1 MKIAN
6 IKASLHRHDI
16 DLPGIGDSIET
27 RMFVFCEIECE
38 DGQKGFGVTGQFLP
52 WAIISCIEDHIAPA
66 IKGMDPVHTEA
77 IHALVWNRLNNRAYT
92 GIISHALSAIDIALW
107 DLRGKAEGRTVAELV
122 GGYSNSAL
130 TYATFGYPFF
140 DADQIAEYGRKFV
153 GEGHK
158 MLKMVVGSEPKRTWR
173 DDVARVRAARDA
185 IGPDI
190 PLMID
195 ANCWFAPHDARLLAQ
210 AIEECNVHWFEEPIK
225 ANDARSLADLRSQVR
240 VPISSGQNN
249 GHRFSHRD
257 LITYQAVDV
266 IQPNVLYCGGYTE
279 AVKVAHM
286 AQAFNLTMSNGGGW
300 PIFNAHLLCGMSNG
314 GPVEFHY
321 GMWQTGKRFFHGT
334 PDPSEG
340 RMELSSKPGLGY
352 EPNYEQLADARVNS
366 PEDMNLTGPRD
377 AHGYLIR

>member
-1 MKIAN
+1 VKIAN
-6 IKASLHRHDI
+6 ITASLHKNDI
-16 DLPGIGDSIET
+16 VLPDVPESVET
-27 RMFVFCEIECE
+27 RMFIFVEVEA
-38 DGQKGFGVTGQFLP
+38 DNGMKGIGVTGQFLP
-52 WAIISCIEDHIAPA
+52 WAILPCITDHIFPL
-66 IKGMDPVHTEA
+66 IKGMDPVHTEK
-77 IHALVWNRLNNRAYT
+77 IHDLVWTRLNNRAYT
-92 GIISHALSAIDIALW
+92 GVISHALAAVDIALW

-122 GGYSNSAL
+122 GGFSNSAP

-140 DADQIAEYGRKFV
+140 DEDQIAEYGKKFV
-153 GEGHK
+153 SEGHK

-173 DDVARVRAARDA
+173 DDVRRVRSARDA

-190 PLMID
+190 ALMID
-195 ANCWFAPHDARLLAQ
+195 ANCWYGPHEARMLAM
-210 AIEECNVHWFEEPIK
+210 AIEDCNLHWFEEPVK
-225 ANDARSLADLRSQVR
+225 QNDPRTLADLRRQVR

-257 LITYQAVDV
+257 LITHESVDV
-266 IQPNVLYCGGYTE
+266 IQPNVLYNGGFTE
-279 AVKVAHM
+279 SVKIAHL

-334 PDPSEG
+334 PDPKDG
-340 RMELSSKPGLGY
+340 RMTLSDKPGLGY
-352 EPNYEQLADARVNS
+352 EPNYEQLRDAQVKDTSEVNFA
-366 PEDMNLTGPRD
+366 GRD

>member
-16 DLPGIGDSIET
+16 DLPGIGESIET

-38 DGQKGFGVTGQFLP
+38 GGEKGFGVTGQFLP
-52 WAIISCIEDHIAPA
+52 WPIISCIEDHIAPA
-66 IKGMDPVHTEA
+66 IKGMDPTHTEA
-77 IHALVWNRLNNRAYT
+77 IHALVWSRLNNRAYT
-92 GIISHALSAIDIALW
+92 GIISHALSAIDIAMW
-107 DLRGKAEGRTVAELV
+107 DLRGKATGRSVHELV
-122 GGYSNSAL
+122 GGYSNSAN

-140 DADQIAEYGRKFV
+140 DADQIAEYGKKFV
-153 GEGHK
+153 SEGHK

-185 IGPDI
+185 IGPDV

-195 ANCWFAPHDARLLAQ
+195 ANCWFTPHDARLLAQ

-225 ANDARSLADLRSQVR
+225 ANDARSLADLRRQVR

-257 LITYQAVDV
+257 LITEQAVDV
-266 IQPNVLYCGGYTE
+266 IQPNVLYCGGFTE

-300 PIFNAHLLCGMSNG
+300 PIFNSHLLCGMSNG

-334 PDPSEG
+334 PDPTDG
-340 RMELSSKPGLGY
+340 KMELSGKPGLGY
-352 EPNYEQLADARVNS
+352 EPNYDQLKDARVKS
-366 PEDMNLTGPRD
+366 PEDMALTGPRD